1 MSMKD
6 VYDANNLW
14 DGYLKAKAG
23 VAWKESVQ
31 IYEANLLMNIY
42 MTRKSLMDG
51 TYTQK
56 PMTEFKLC
64 ERGHARQI
72 KAQHVSDRVVQRS
85 FNDNILIPKT
95 RPKLIYDNGASL
107 RNKGLDFGRRRFEIH
122 LRKAFREYGQDAY
135 ILTMDFSKYYD
146 NVNHKKAIEMY
157 RGILESDECEFLR
170 KILHDFRVDVSYM
183 TTAEYACCMNE
194 VFNAIEHAK
203 IPSKLKTGKKYMDK
217 SLGIGN
223 QSSQIVGIYYPHVID
238 DYCKTVR
245 GIKFYGRYMD
255 DTYIIMRD
263 KSALTAISSD
273 IQSMCSSLGIFIN
286 KKKTRIRRLTGWIT
300 WLKINYKLKPSGGL
314 VRKVH
319 SSTFRRERR
328 KIKQFH
334 KLYLQGRI
342 TYSHALDC
350 YKSWRGTYKRYDS
363 GTKLKKLDEYFKK
376 LFKTE
381 EDKNEREE

>member
-6 VYDANNLW
+6 VYNANNLW
-14 DGYLKAKAG
+14 DGYLKAREG
-23 VAWKESVQ
+23 VEWKESVQ
-31 IYEANLLMNIY
+31 KYEANLLLNIY
-42 MTRKSLMDG
+42 RTRKSIIDD

-64 ERGHARQI
+64 ERGHVRQI

-85 FNDNILIPKT
+85 FNDNVLIPRT

-107 RNKGLDFGRRRFEIH
+107 KNKGLDFGRRRFEMH
-122 LRKAFREYGQDAY
+122 LRKAAKQYGNNAY
-135 ILTMDFSKYYD
+135 ILTMDFTKYYD
-146 NVNHKKAIEMY
+146 NIQHRKLLRMY
-157 RGILESDECEFLR
+157 RDVLEADEYAFF
-170 KILHDFRVDVSYM
+170 KQIVHDFRIDVSYM
-183 TTAEYACCMNE
+183 TDEEYSNCMDV

-203 IPSKLKTGKKYMDK
+203 IPEALKTGAKYMDK
-217 SLGIGN
+217 SLGIGS
-223 QSSQIVGIYYPHVID
+223 QSSQISGIYYPHRID

-263 KSALTAISSD
+263 KKELMAVYSD
-273 IQSMCSSLGIFIN
+273 IQSMCSELGIFIN
-286 KKKTRIRRLTGWIT
+286 KKKTRIRHLTGWIT
-300 WLKINYKLKPSGGL
+300 WLKINYKLKLSGGII
-314 VRKVH
+314 RKVH

-328 KIKQFH
+328 KIKQLRR
-334 KLYLQGRI
+334 LYLRGKI
-342 TYSHALDC
+342 TYNHALEC

-376 LFKTE
+376 LFME
-381 EDKNEREE
+381 EKNNGREK